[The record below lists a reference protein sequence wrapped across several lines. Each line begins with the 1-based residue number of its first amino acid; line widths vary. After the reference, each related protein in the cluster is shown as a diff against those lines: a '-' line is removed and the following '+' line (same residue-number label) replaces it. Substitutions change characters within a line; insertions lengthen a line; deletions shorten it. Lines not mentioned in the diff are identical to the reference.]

1 ETAPDGLAGV
11 GTRNDRASANDNI
24 FGGVNQMRI
33 ARSTLIGTAVAV
45 ALFGPE
51 VVVHAQTS
59 GDQTS
64 NQNLQEVVV
73 TGIRASLE
81 QSLEQK
87 RAADSVVEV
96 ITSEDIGKMPDKNI
110 ADSLKRVA
118 GVTISSAGATEGGF

>member
-1 ETAPDGLAGV
+1 KRLRTVSRELGRGMTGHRLTTTSSV
-11 GTRNDRASANDNI
+11 GKI
-24 FGGVNQMRI
+24 MRS

-51 VVVHAQTS
+51 AVVHAQTS

-96 ITSEDIGKMPDKNI
+96 ITS
-110 ADSLKRVA
+110 
-118 GVTISSAGATEGGF
+118 